1 MLGFS
6 TKDPYSGEIAGKIQS
21 MQRSTLV
28 NRDIP
33 VPETFPTPK
42 RRRIPKIPQSADF
55 RLAVYAPQI
64 FLPACEIENVC
75 LRAEMGWNR
84 NVDAKRT
91 VGQLN
96 DVVPCFSF
104 KWSWEAAERK
114 QQLKWDKLNCWN
126 GNILCCLWL
135 LVSCRLACLLSA
147 RGTFRAE
154 RQIIDA
160 IRDVSGTDD

>member
-1 MLGFS
+1 MIGITLA
-6 TKDPYSGEIAGKIQS
+6 TLYSGEIAGNS
-21 MQRSTLV
+21 SHATLHFGQPGHSRHGNV
-28 NRDIP
+28 KELRKFRRQLTFAGRLQIP
-33 VPETFPTPK
+33 
-42 RRRIPKIPQSADF
+42 D
-55 RLAVYAPQI
+55 
-64 FLPACEIENVC
+64 LPACRKIENVC

-135 LVSCRLACLLSA
+135 LVSCRFACLLSA
-147 RGTFRAE
+147 ALSE
-154 RQIIDA
+154 Q
-160 IRDVSGTDD
+160 RDK